1 MLCQLNFDSFTFLT
15 FLLKFL
21 DIFVIFFFG
30 FLGLYRTILEV
41 GVGLIHVV
49 EQLSFSTI
57 PSILAFEFD
66 LIFGS
71 F

>member
-15 FLLKFL
+15 FLLRFL
-21 DIFVIFFFG
+21 DIFVFG

>member
-21 DIFVIFFFG
+21 DIFVFFG
-30 FLGLYRTILEV
+30 FLGLYWTILEV

-66 LIFGS
+66 FINGS